1 MNKKLSDKLA
11 TEEINQTS
19 NKEGSASAPLEASPG
34 SRQKRPLIAFKD
46 TAIERIKKLD
56 IEFEKS
62 RFNKWIS
69 RCRIVSYAWI

>member
-34 SRQKRPLIAFKD
+34 SRQKRPLIPFKD
-46 TAIERIKKLD
+46 SAIEKIKKID
-56 IEFEKS
+56 IEVGES
-62 RFNKWIS
+62 RFMELKFD
-69 RCRIVSYAWI
+69 V